1 MGPRDRS
8 MTKFIEGDGKK
19 IPDRWQFISDENDIE
34 TIFKKL
40 DLILE
45 HNARVSALY
54 LKTQEDKWLTAA
66 LEQDIDIL
74 DKKLD
79 WIAYRLIRLTISFGE
94 GMNGNEVDEY
104 TKLFKSVPQE
114 IPKE

>member
-1 MGPRDRS
+1 
-8 MTKFIEGDGKK
+8 MTEKIEGKNGNQ
-19 IPDRWQFISDENDIE
+19 WQFISDENDIE

-74 DKKLD
+74 DKKLN
-79 WIAYRLIRLTISFGE
+79 WIAKGIMDLRLHRE
-94 GMNGNEVDEY
+94 GGMSPEDLEEY
-104 TKLFKSVPQE
+104 FELFKKEE
-114 IPKE
+114 IE

>member
-1 MGPRDRS
+1 
-8 MTKFIEGDGKK
+8 MTEYDPVRKQ
-19 IPDRWQFISDENDIE
+19 WQFISDENDIE

-74 DKKLD
+74 DKKLN
-79 WIAYRLIRLTISFGE
+79 WIAYRLMKLTLSVGE
-94 GMNGNEVDEY
+94 GMNGKEIDEY
-104 TKLFKSVPQE
+104 TTLFNSTGSKESVSTG
-114 IPKE
+114 